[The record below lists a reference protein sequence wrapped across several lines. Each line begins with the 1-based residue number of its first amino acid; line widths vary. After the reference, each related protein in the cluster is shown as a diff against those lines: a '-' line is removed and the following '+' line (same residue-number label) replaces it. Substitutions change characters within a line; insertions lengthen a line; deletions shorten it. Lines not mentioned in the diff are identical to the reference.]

1 MTSIHANDCRGA
13 LYKIGSY
20 IKQSEV
26 GKTLDMNYIMS
37 EVMTTIDV
45 VVYFDKTYM
54 KELYYDP
61 VKKLKLLRGEAV

>member
-1 MTSIHANDCRGA
+1 
-13 LYKIGSY
+13 
-20 IKQSEV
+20 
-26 GKTLDMNYIMS
+26 MNYIMS